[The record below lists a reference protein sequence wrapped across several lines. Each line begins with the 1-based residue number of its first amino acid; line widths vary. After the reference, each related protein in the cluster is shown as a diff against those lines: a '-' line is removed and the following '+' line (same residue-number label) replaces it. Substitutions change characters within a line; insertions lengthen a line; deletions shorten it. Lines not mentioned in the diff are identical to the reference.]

1 MFEYEFIIT
10 GLDKNAYISLYYNN
24 KEQLNEKKKKYR
36 NENIEYFREYDRI
49 KNKDENRIKQ
59 NK

>member
-1 MFEYEFIIT
+1 MNLSYT
-10 GLDKNAYISLYYNN
+10 RLDKNAYISLYYNN